1 MENKARKKRKNET
14 TLTDIN
20 KKNRCITIYDE
31 IYKKIGEIKYDIYQ
45 IKENINENI
54 KTQISSILH
63 SNKNSLNEN
72 SLNENSLNENSLNEN
87 SLNENSLN
95 ENSLNENSLN
105 ENSLNENSL
114 NENSLNKNSHK
125 KSKILYLERI
135 IKENEIKRDKEMS
148 EIKNEIQEI
157 KEMILNIHFQKV
169 NISEDKYNMSYI
181 N

>member
-45 IKENINENI
+45 IKENINEII
-54 KTQISSILH
+54 KTQVSSIL
-63 SNKNSLNEN
+63 NSRNEN
-72 SLNENSLNENSLNEN
+72 SRNENILNSRNE
-87 SLNENSLN
+87 
-95 ENSLNENSLN
+95 
-105 ENSLNENSL
+105 
-114 NENSLNKNSHK
+114 
-125 KSKILYLERI
+125 SKIIYLERI
-135 IKENEIKRDKEMS
+135 IKENETNRDKEIS
-148 EIKNEIQEI
+148 EIKNEIHEI
-157 KEMILNIHFQKV
+157 KEMILNINFQKL